1 VTRLLNRH
9 RGEAPRATGRKMMRR
24 ADDVMLHVRA
34 LTDACPAA
42 GVRGRGY
49 AMLPHEVR
57 VPVARDGCDVDFTS
71 SLGGSR
77 CAPCTGY
84 RVSSRG
90 SRIRR
95 MIGNVCRSY
104 VASLQTFS
112 SRLSGRH
119 RLSRVI
125 RSMESDVTLGDP
137 RATHGAKIMAQRA
150 AGFFRM
156 MGETLAAHTKQSQ
169 ACRARCR
176 EPPGR

>member
-1 VTRLLNRH
+1 
-9 RGEAPRATGRKMMRR
+9 MRR
-24 ADDVMLHVRA
+24 ADDVMLHVCA
-34 LTDACPAA
+34 DACPAA

-71 SLGGSR
+71 SLGGRDDR

-84 RVSSRG
+84 GAPDGGRRKSV
-90 SRIRR
+90 IRPSYG
-95 MIGNVCRSY
+95 IGSY

-125 RSMESDVTLGDP
+125 RSLMLPWATRARSFAFGGVRGDLRVQSRRRLAPSLGRWLHTRNNHASRPAVLVVESPQGV
-137 RATHGAKIMAQRA
+137 
-150 AGFFRM
+150 
-156 MGETLAAHTKQSQ
+156 ETLAPHLEHLTFTSQ
-169 ACRARCR
+169 
-176 EPPGR
+176 

>member
-1 VTRLLNRH
+1 
-9 RGEAPRATGRKMMRR
+9 MRR
-24 ADDVMLHVRA
+24 ADDVMLHVCA
-34 LTDACPAA
+34 DACPAA

-125 RSMESDVTLGDP
+125 RSLMLP
-137 RATHGAKIMAQRA
+137 WAT
-150 AGFFRM
+150 
-156 MGETLAAHTKQSQ
+156 
-169 ACRARCR
+169 RARSFAFGGVR
-176 EPPGR
+176 GDSGFNQERRRRV